1 MVARSELQFQAA
13 VERPLSVVF
22 RTPEG
27 AWEGHDYRVEVVTAR
42 QGLDAVD
49 VVMDFRDLEAAL
61 DAWLAPL
68 HGRLLS
74 EAGLQGPVDLAQ
86 RLLEDL
92 APKVPAPARILEVA
106 LIDGRGYRLAV
117 QPDPPSG
124 NR

>member
-27 AWEGHDYRVEVVTAR
+27 AWEGHDYKVEVVTAR

-74 EAGLQGPVDLAQ
+74 EAGLQGPADLAQ
-86 RLLEDL
+86 RLLEEL
-92 APKVPAPARILEVA
+92 APKVPAPARIVEVA
-106 LIDGRGYRLAV
+106 LIDGRGYRLSI